1 MHLRFRTIAAALA
14 GIACAIAPHVATA
27 QSRLPADSLD
37 RMRRYTDWFLAGQ
50 VDSVW
55 AHVNTRGRTAFT
67 REALAER
74 HGMLLQ
80 ATGGAFDTVEERF
93 VWRNGARQFWRTMR
107 APAAPENL
115 VLRWVVGGDGEIEGM
130 GLNLASGVPPI
141 DSGGPVIRSGRG
153 G

>member
-1 MHLRFRTIAAALA
+1 MLPRTLVVAVASAVCALA
-14 GIACAIAPHVATA
+14 PHTVAA

-37 RMRRYTDWFLAGQ
+37 RIRRYTDWFLAGQ
-50 VDSVW
+50 LDSVW

-67 REALAER
+67 RDALTER

-80 ATGGAFDTVEERF
+80 GTGGAFDTIEERF
-93 VWRNGARQFWRTMR
+93 VWRNGSRQFWRTMR
-107 APAAPENL
+107 APAAPENI
-115 VLRWVVGGDGEIEGM
+115 VLRWVVGSDGEIEGM
-130 GLNLASGVPPI
+130 GLSLVSSTPPI